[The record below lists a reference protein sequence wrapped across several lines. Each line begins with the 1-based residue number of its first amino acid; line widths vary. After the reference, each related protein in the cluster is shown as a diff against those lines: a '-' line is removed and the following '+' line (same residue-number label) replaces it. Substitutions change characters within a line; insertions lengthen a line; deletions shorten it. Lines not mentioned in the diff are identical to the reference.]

1 MRGSGHGSARTDP
14 LQGFADRANQKQ
26 DTKAGP
32 APAWGETIVTS
43 AFRPAR
49 PWTDTYGTGIPADLP
64 EPRHDSL
71 AHLIHEACRQ
81 HGKRTAFTCVVPNGM
96 NGSLSFAQVDA
107 MSDAFASFLHHTC
120 GLRKG
125 ARVAVQLPNGL
136 AYPVA
141 AFGAFKA
148 GCVLVNTNPLYTPS
162 EMVHQFRDSGAE
174 VLVITDMFADKL
186 AEVIPQ
192 TGIRTVVLAGVP
204 EFFPKIPE
212 TVVRGVQKVWA
223 RTLPAVPR
231 LDVPVVRIK
240 AALAAG
246 RKAGGTPRDWW
257 DGLKPSDLALLQYT
271 GGTTGVAKGAML
283 SHGNILSN
291 LNQVLAMGRSH
302 MSGKDCVLTA
312 LPLYHIFAF
321 TANLMTF
328 FDIGAR
334 NILVPSPRPV
344 QNIQRA
350 IENYPI
356 TWITGV
362 NTLFNGLMNEEWFAA
377 FPPKNL
383 VAAIAGGTAL
393 HQSVAQRWKVM
404 TGTPI
409 AEGYGLT
416 ETAPLV
422 SFNPLSDAARPGSI
436 GVPVPGTDVVLVDDD
451 DKPVEMGKP
460 GELIV
465 KGPQVMLGYWNR
477 PEDTEKTIKGGWLYT
492 GDVAVMEEGGFLR
505 IVDRK
510 KDMVL
515 VSGFNVYPNE
525 VEECLAKMP
534 AVLEAAVV
542 GIPDGAAGEAV
553 RAYVVRNPD
562 HAGDLTKEDIIAHC
576 RKHLTAY
583 KVPRSVILRDELP
596 KSPIG
601 KILRKDLKAEVRAE
615 FAGKN

>member
-1 MRGSGHGSARTDP
+1 LTQSH
-14 LQGFADRANQKQ
+14 
-26 DTKAGP
+26 
-32 APAWGETIVTS
+32 
-43 AFRPAR
+43 RPAR
-49 PWTDTYGTGIPADLP
+49 PWQATYGTSIDPDLP
-64 EPRHDSL
+64 PARHESL
-71 AHLIHEACRQ
+71 AHLVHAACLR
-81 HGKRTAFTCVVPNGM
+81 HGSRIAFTCVVPNGM
-96 NGSLSFAQVDA
+96 NGSLSFARVDA
-107 MSDAFASFLHHTC
+107 LSDAFAAFLHHHC
-120 GLRKG
+120 GLKPG

-141 AFGAFKA
+141 AFGVFKA
-148 GCVLVNTNPLYTPS
+148 GGVLVNTNPLYTPS
-162 EMVHQFRDSGAE
+162 EMIHQFNDSGAE

-186 AEVIPQ
+186 AQVIPK

-212 TVVRGVQKVWA
+212 TVVRGVQKVWS
-223 RTLPAVPR
+223 RTLPPVPPLEIPVLR
-231 LDVPVVRIK
+231 LRE
-240 AALAAG
+240 ALAKGRAAG
-246 RKAGGTPRDWW
+246 AQPRDWW
-257 DGLKPSDLALLQYT
+257 DGLTPDDLALLQYT

-291 LNQVLAMGRSH
+291 LSQVLAMGRRH
-302 MSGKDCVLTA
+302 MTGNDCVLTA

-321 TANLMTF
+321 TANLMSF
-328 FDIGAR
+328 FEIGAR

-356 TWITGV
+356 SWITGV

-377 FPPKNL
+377 FPPKHL

-393 HQSVAQRWKVM
+393 HESVAKRWRVM

-416 ETAPLV
+416 ETSPLV
-422 SFNPLSDAARPGSI
+422 SFNPLDDRARPGSI
-436 GVPVPGTDVVLVDDD
+436 GVPVPGTDIALVDDD
-451 DKPVEMGKP
+451 DAPVPMGQP
-460 GELIV
+460 GELLV
-465 KGPQVMLGYWNR
+465 KGPQVMMGYWKR
-477 PEDTEKTIKGGWLYT
+477 PDETEKSIKSGWFYT

-510 KDMVL
+510 KDLVL

-525 VEECLAKMP
+525 VEDCLAKIP
-534 AVLEAAVV
+534 EVLEAAVV
-542 GIPDGAAGEAV
+542 GIPDAASGEAV
-553 RAYVVRNPD
+553 RAYVVKNPD
-562 HAGDLTKEDIIAHC
+562 APGELTKEAIIAHC
-576 RKHLTAY
+576 RTHLTGY
-583 KVPRSVILRDELP
+583 KVPRSVIIRDELP

-615 FAGKN
+615 FAGKV